1 MRNRLHRLYLGFVL
15 SFILHERSE
24 ICDSPFIIIN
34 DIQTN
39 LLLEHLVKERK
50 MTLNITGAFPTEK
63 GDSAM
68 HCHGN
73 QQDFLAEVFT
83 QSYV

>member
-50 MTLNITGAFPTEK
+50 MTLNITGAFPTERRQCYALSWK
-63 GDSAM
+63 STGLD
-68 HCHGN
+68 C
-73 QQDFLAEVFT
+73 T
-83 QSYV
+83 I